1 MEIKQLA
8 HEIMEGRRLQ
18 RGEDF
23 TVFLNADLKEL
34 CDSAD
39 QIRQALCGDHVDLCS
54 IINGRSGRC
63 GENCKFCAQSAHN
76 CTGIEEYGFLDE
88 EAILAECRHNAEA
101 GVHRFSIVT
110 AGRTLA
116 GEDFE
121 KAVSAYQRMNRECAI
136 ALCGSHGLL
145 TDEQFD
151 RLYASGVR
159 MYHCNI
165 ETSRRN
171 FPSICTTH
179 TYDDKIACI
188 RRAQAHGLKVCSGGI
203 IGMGETW
210 EDRIDMAVSLSELGV
225 SSIPINALMPIPGTP
240 FSELPQLTSEEIL
253 RTGAIFR
260 FLNPEKYIRFAA
272 GRGILPNGGEQAF
285 HSGFNA
291 TITGDMLTTTG
302 SSIRSDREMLS
313 RMGFDIAQEV
323 QS

>member
-1 MEIKQLA
+1 MNTINSIGNAKLILREVSKAIVGKD
-8 HEIMEGRRLQ
+8 EIMIKVL
-18 RGEDF
+18 
-23 TVFLNADLKEL
+23 LA
-34 CDSAD
+34 
-39 QIRQALCGDHVDLCS
+39 
-54 IINGRSGRC
+54 II
-63 GENCKFCAQSAHN
+63 A
-76 CTGIEEYGFLDE
+76 
-88 EAILAECRHNAEA
+88 
-101 GVHRFSIVT
+101 
-110 AGRTLA
+110 
-116 GEDFE
+116 
-121 KAVSAYQRMNRECAI
+121 
-136 ALCGSHGLL
+136 
-145 TDEQFD
+145 
-151 RLYASGVR
+151 
-159 MYHCNI
+159 
-165 ETSRRN
+165 
-171 FPSICTTH
+171 
-179 TYDDKIACI
+179 
-188 RRAQAHGLKVCSGGI
+188 GGI

-240 FSELPQLTSEEIL
+240 FSELPQLTPEEIL